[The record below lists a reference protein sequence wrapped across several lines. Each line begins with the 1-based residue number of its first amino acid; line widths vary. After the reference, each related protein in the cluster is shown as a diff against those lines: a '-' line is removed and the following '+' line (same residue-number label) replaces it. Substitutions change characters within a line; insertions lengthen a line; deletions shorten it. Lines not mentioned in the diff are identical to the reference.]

1 MLLETQKEKKELFRE
16 LFDEIKAEHFRS
28 FVKNITV
35 PRNSINFM
43 VDKVRENC
51 NSNNS

>member
-1 MLLETQKEKKELFRE
+1 MLLETQEDKELFRE
-16 LFDEIKAEHFRS
+16 LFDEIKAKHFPS

-35 PRNSINFM
+35 PRSSINF
-43 VDKVRENC
+43 VLDKVRENC